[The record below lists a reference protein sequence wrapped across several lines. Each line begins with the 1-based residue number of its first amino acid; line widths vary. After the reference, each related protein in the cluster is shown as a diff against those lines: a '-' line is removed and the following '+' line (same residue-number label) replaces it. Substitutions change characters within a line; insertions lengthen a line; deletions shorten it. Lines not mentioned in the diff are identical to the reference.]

1 MKLLNIE
8 TMKQTTHF
16 FKETEINFF
25 ISNIDKDVLVNASE
39 MAKTFNKNPKD
50 FLKLKETEKFIDT
63 LLVYLNSEKEISSY
77 KYEDIVFVK
86 DESVY
91 MYRKLAIKFASW
103 IDMEFSI
110 WFFETVDD
118 ILFGNYK
125 KHWDAHV
132 LQKSSQAKMIELKQK
147 LLLNPTESD
156 VRAYFKAE
164 KEFLGAKMAK
174 LRAIKEQYSLE
185 LDFD

>member
-1 MKLLNIE
+1 MKHLI
-8 TMKQTTHF
+8 HVF
-16 FKETEINFF
+16 RETEINFI
-25 ISNIDKDVLVNASE
+25 ISNIDKDVISNASE
-39 MAKTFNKNPKD
+39 MASIYDKD
-50 FLKLKETEKFIDT
+50 VTEFLKLKETEKFIKI
-63 LLVYLNSEKEISSY
+63 LLMNLNFENETNTY
-77 KYEDIVFVK
+77 KREDIVFIK
-86 DESVY
+86 DNSIF
-91 MYRKLAIKFASW
+91 MHRKLAIKFASW
-103 IDMEFSI
+103 LDMEFSI

-164 KEFLGAKMAK
+164 KEFQNAKMAK

-185 LDFD
+185 FEFE